1 MNRTFLKL
9 GVSTIAIG
17 VALASAAHAQGS
29 NEGTEQVVVTG
40 SRVITNGN
48 DSPTPLT
55 VISTADIT
63 ATAPATVFDGLQ
75 ALPVFDGGL
84 SPQSNPGNS
93 SQNNAAHQFNL
104 RNIGITRTL
113 VLYDGRR
120 IAPTAP
126 TGQINADIIP
136 EMLLQRVDV
145 VTGGV
150 SAVYGSDAISGVVNF
165 ITNKNFNGVKAFA
178 QGGISEYADGKNVKV
193 GVAAGRDVLGGRG
206 HIEGSLQYYDNAGIA
221 WNDKLQRPWA
231 QQVIT
236 LQGAGTAASPDHIV
250 YNTRLN
256 STSFGGYI
264 TKANNTG
271 NPLADMNFATNGQL
285 TPYNHGTPVVNGIE
299 SGGDGGYYYQASL
312 VSKSKIGQA
321 FARFDYDFG
330 NGIQAYVSGSTT
342 LDQNENNH
350 QTNEFRNITLSAT
363 NAFLSP
369 AQQAAMTNAGITK
382 FNFSKM
388 MTQAPP
394 LQPDTWTTAYLVN
407 SGLSGTFLDKY
418 RWDLSY
424 VYNSNMQFT
433 RNNANIDLGRA
444 YAALDAVTD
453 PSSGQVVC
461 NVTLTNP
468 GLYPGCT
475 PLNLFG
481 PTSESQQA
489 LNYILKTTKY
499 HSITT
504 LNDVGGSVSG
514 SPFDDWAGPVEVAV
528 SGEYR
533 TTTFSLKS
541 NAQPTQK
548 LDCTGLRYNC
558 VPGTTLLYISNVVA
572 NENPPQVSQSV
583 AEGALE
589 FNVPLLRNLPLVQ
602 SLDLNAA
609 GRYTYYDTN
618 GDVQTWKVGLEWHVN
633 DDISLRA
640 TRSLDIRAPN
650 LNDLFAPQLIN
661 PAGVTDNHT
670 GIVGQAPFITNSN
683 PNLQPEKA
691 NTLTAGI
698 VYRPSWLENFSIS
711 ADYFKTKIG
720 NAITTIQGQSTT
732 VQNLCEASN
741 GTSPYC
747 ALIQR
752 PLPFSDRS
760 PANFVTAFISQGLN
774 VQSINTEGVDIEVN
788 YQADIG
794 PGHFGARLLSSYQPM
809 LKTVQFPGAPVL
821 NSANIAGSPGFKNTL
836 FLKYTWDDFSIDILE
851 KYHGKTRWNSDRTQ
865 VYSPPYLPSAA
876 YTNVTLTYNLGPASY
891 YLTVENA
898 FDKQPTPYGNNGGS
912 SGVPGLFGGFVPGDD
927 AIGRYYT
934 LGVRFLAD

>member
-1 MNRTFLKL
+1 MHRKYLKL
-9 GVSTIAIG
+9 GASVIAIV
-17 VALASAAHAQGS
+17 VAAQSAAHAQGAPAS
-29 NEGTEQVVVTG
+29 AEQVVVTG

-55 VISTADIT
+55 VISTDTIT
-63 ATAPATVFDGLQ
+63 ATAPATVFDGLE
-75 ALPVFDGGL
+75 ALPVFDGSL

-93 SQNNAAHQFNL
+93 SQNNAAHEFNL

-136 EMLLQRVDV
+136 EMLLQRVDI

-165 ITNKNFNGVKAFA
+165 VTDKNFNGVKAFA
-178 QGGISEYADGKNVKV
+178 QGGLSEYADGKNVK
-193 GVAAGRDVLGGRG
+193 AGIASGTDVLGGRG
-206 HIEGSLQYYDNAGIA
+206 HIEGSLEYYNNAGIA

-231 QQVIT
+231 RQVIT
-236 LQGAGTAASPDHIV
+236 LQGAGTAASPDHII
-250 YNTRLN
+250 YNTRLS

-264 TKANNTG
+264 TASGNAG

-285 TPYNHGTPVVNGIE
+285 TPYNHGTPVVTGIE

-312 VSKSKIGQA
+312 VARTVMGQA
-321 FARFDYDFG
+321 YGRFDYDFG
-330 NGIQAYVSGSTT
+330 NGVQAYVSVSGT

-363 NAFLSP
+363 DAFLSP

-394 LQPDTWTTAYLVN
+394 LQPDTWTTAYLIN
-407 SGLSGTFLDKY
+407 GGASGDLFGKY
-418 RWDLSY
+418 KWDLSY

-444 YAALDAVTD
+444 YAALDAVVN
-453 PSSGQVVC
+453 PANGQVVC

-468 GLYPGCT
+468 GLYPGCV

-481 PTSESQQA
+481 PTSESAQA
-489 LNYILKTTKY
+489 LNYILTTTKY

-504 LNDVGGSVSG
+504 LNEVGGTVSG

-533 TTTFSLKS
+533 STDFSLKS
-541 NAQPTQK
+541 NAQPTSK

-558 VPGTTLLYISNVVA
+558 VQGTTLLYISNVVA
-572 NENPPQVSQSV
+572 NENPSTVNQSV

-589 FNVPLLRNLPLVQ
+589 FDVPLLKGLPLVQ
-602 SLDLNAA
+602 SLDLNTA
-609 GRYTYYDTN
+609 GRYTYYNTN
-618 GDVQTWKVGLEWHVN
+618 GDVQTWKAGLEWHV
-633 DDISLRA
+633 DDQVSLRA

-691 NTLTAGI
+691 NTVTAGV
-698 VYRPSWLENFSIS
+698 VYRPDWLENFSVS

-747 ALIQR
+747 ALIIR

-760 PANFVTAFISQGLN
+760 AANFVTAFTSEGLN
-774 VQSINTEGVDIEVN
+774 VQSINTEGVDIEAN
-788 YQADIG
+788 YQADVG
-794 PGHFGARLLSSYQPM
+794 PGHFSVRLLSSYQPM

-821 NSANIAGSPGFKNTL
+821 NSADIPGSPAFKNTL
-836 FLKYTWDDFSIDILE
+836 FLRYSLDNLSLDILE
-851 KYHGKTRWNSDRTQ
+851 KYHGRTRWNSDRTQ
-865 VYSPPYLPSAA
+865 VYSPDHLPSAA
-876 YTNVTLTYNLGPASY
+876 YTNATLTYNLGAMSY
-891 YLTVENA
+891 FLTVENL
-898 FDKQPTPYGNNGGS
+898 FDKQPTPYGANGGN

-934 LGVRFLAD
+934 LGLRMRTD

>member
-1 MNRTFLKL
+1 MYRECLKR
-9 GVSTIAIG
+9 GASAIAVIVAAQST
-17 VALASAAHAQGS
+17 ALAQGAA
-29 NEGTEQVVVTG
+29 EQVVVTG

-55 VISTADIT
+55 VISTDTIS
-63 ATAPATVFDGLQ
+63 ATAPATVFDGLE
-75 ALPVFDGGL
+75 ALPVFDNSL

-93 SQNNAAHQFNL
+93 SQNNAAHEFNL
-104 RNIGITRTL
+104 RNIGISRTL

-120 IAPTAP
+120 IASTTP
-126 TGQINADIIP
+126 TGLINADIIP
-136 EMLLQRVDV
+136 ELLLQRVDI

-165 ITNKNFNGVKAFA
+165 VTDRNFNGVKAFA
-178 QGGISEYADGKNVKV
+178 QGGLSEYADGKNVKV
-193 GVAAGRDVLGGRG
+193 GIAGGKDVLGGRG
-206 HIEGSLQYYDNAGIA
+206 HIEGSLEYYNNAGIA

-231 QQVIT
+231 QRVIT
-236 LQGAGTAASPDHIV
+236 LQGAGTAASPDHTI
-250 YNTRLN
+250 YDTRLS

-264 TKANNTG
+264 TASGNAG

-285 TPYNHGTPVVNGIE
+285 TPYNHGTRVVTGIE

-312 VSKSKIGQA
+312 VARTVLGQA
-321 FARFDYDFG
+321 YGRFDYDFG
-330 NGIQAYVSGSTT
+330 NGIQAYVSMSGT

-350 QTNEFRNITLSAT
+350 QTNEFRNIALSAT

-369 AQQAAMTNAGITK
+369 AQQAAMTGAGITK

-394 LQPDTWTTAYLVN
+394 LQPDTFTSAYLINGGV
-407 SGLSGTFLDKY
+407 SGDLLGKY
-418 RWDLSY
+418 KWDLSY

-444 YAALDAVTD
+444 YAALDAVAN
-453 PSSGQVVC
+453 PANGQVVC

-468 GLYPGCT
+468 DLYPGCV

-481 PTSESQQA
+481 PTSESAQA
-489 LNYILKTTKY
+489 LNYILATTKY
-499 HSITT
+499 HAITT
-504 LNDVGGSVSG
+504 LNEVGGTVSG

-533 TTTFSLKS
+533 STDFSLKS
-541 NAQPTQK
+541 NAQPTSK

-558 VPGTTLLYISNVVA
+558 VQGTTLLYISNVVA
-572 NENPPQVSQSV
+572 NENPSTVNQSV
-583 AEGALE
+583 EEGALE
-589 FNVPLLRNLPLVQ
+589 FDVPLLKGLPLVQ
-602 SLDLNAA
+602 SLDLNTA
-609 GRYTYYDTN
+609 GRYTYYNTN
-618 GDVQTWKVGLEWHVN
+618 GDVQTWKAGLEWHVN
-633 DDISLRA
+633 DQLSFRA

-691 NTLTAGI
+691 NTVTAGV
-698 VYRPSWLENFSIS
+698 VYRPDWLEDFSIS

-747 ALIQR
+747 ALIIR

-760 PANFVTAFISQGLN
+760 AANFVTAFISQGLN
-774 VQSINTEGVDIEVN
+774 VQSINTEGVDIEAN

-794 PGHFGARLLSSYQPM
+794 PGHFSARLLSSYQPM

-821 NSANIAGSPGFKNTL
+821 NSADVPGSPAFKNTL
-836 FLKYTWDDFSIDILE
+836 FLRYSWDNLSLDILE
-851 KYHGKTRWNSDRTQ
+851 KYHGRTRWNSDRTQ
-865 VYSPPYLPSAA
+865 VYTPEHLPSAA
-876 YTNVTLTYNLGPASY
+876 YTNATVTFNLGNMSY
-891 YLTVENA
+891 FLTVENL
-898 FDKQPTPYGNNGGS
+898 FDKQPTPYGANGGN

-934 LGVRFLAD
+934 LGLRMRTD

>member
-1 MNRTFLKL
+1 MYTKYLQL
-9 GVSTIAIG
+9 GVS
-17 VALASAAHAQGS
+17 ALAIAVGASSAARAQS
-29 NEGTEQVVVTG
+29 ARSAEQVVVTG

-55 VISTADIT
+55 VIQTSDIT

-165 ITNKNFNGVKAFA
+165 ITDKNFNGVKAFA
-178 QGGISEYADGKNVKV
+178 QGGISEYGDGKNVKV
-193 GVAAGRDVLGGRG
+193 GVAAGRDVMGGRG

-221 WNDKLQRPWA
+221 WNEKLLRPWA
-231 QQVIT
+231 QRVIT
-236 LQGAGTAASPDHIV
+236 LQGAGTTASPNHIV
-250 YNTRLN
+250 YDTRLN

-264 TKANNTG
+264 TASGNTG
-271 NPLADMNFATNGQL
+271 NPLRDMNFATNGQL
-285 TPYNHGTPVVNGIE
+285 TPYNHGAPVVTGIE

-321 FARFDYDFG
+321 YARFDYDFG
-330 NGIQAYVSGSTT
+330 NGIQAYVSGSAT
-342 LDQNENNH
+342 LDQNQNNH
-350 QTNEFRNITLSAT
+350 QTNEFRNISLSAT

-369 AQQAAMTNAGITK
+369 SQQAAMTNAGITK

-394 LQPDTWTTAYLVN
+394 LQPDSWTTGYIIS
-407 SGLSGTFLDKY
+407 SGLNGTLLDKY
-418 RWDLSY
+418 KWDLSY
-424 VYNSNMQFT
+424 RYNSNMQYT

-444 YAALDAVTD
+444 YAALDAVAD

-468 GLYPGCT
+468 GLYPGCV

-481 PTSESQQA
+481 PTSESRDA
-489 LNYILKTTKY
+489 LNYILVTTKY
-499 HSITT
+499 HAITT
-504 LNDVGGSVSG
+504 LNDVGGSISG
-514 SPFDDWAGPVEVAV
+514 SPFDDWAGPVEMAV

-548 LDCTGLRYNC
+548 LNCTGLRFNC
-558 VPGTTLLYISNVVA
+558 VQGTTLLYISNVVA
-572 NENPPQVSQSV
+572 DENPPSVNQSV

-589 FNVPLLRNLPLVQ
+589 FNVPLLRGLPFVQ

-609 GRYTYYDTN
+609 GRYTYYNTN
-618 GDVQTWKVGLEWHVN
+618 GDVQTWKIGLEWHVN
-633 DDISLRA
+633 DDLSFRA

-691 NTLTAGI
+691 NTLTAGV
-698 VYRPSWLENFSIS
+698 VYRPGWLPDFSIS
-711 ADYFKTKIG
+711 VDYFKTKIG

-741 GTSPYC
+741 GTSQYC

-760 PANFVTAFISQGLN
+760 AANFVTAFISQGLN
-774 VQSINTEGVDIEVN
+774 VQSINTEGVDIEAN
-788 YQADIG
+788 YQADVG
-794 PGHFGARLLSSYQPM
+794 PGHLGVRLLTSYQPM
-809 LKTVQFPGAPVL
+809 LKTVQFPGAPIL
-821 NSANIAGSPGFKNTL
+821 NSANIAGSPGFKNSL

-851 KYHGKTRWNSDRTQ
+851 KYHGRTRWNSDRTQ
-865 VYSPPYLPSAA
+865 VYTPAYLPSAA

-891 YLTVENA
+891 YLTVENL

-934 LGVRFLAD
+934 VGVRLRMD

>member
-1 MNRTFLKL
+1 MNRKFLKL
-9 GVSTIAIG
+9 GVSAIAIS
-17 VALASAAHAQGS
+17 LAAGSTAYAQG
-29 NEGTEQVVVTG
+29 NAEATEQVVVTG

-165 ITNKNFNGVKAFA
+165 ITNKNFNGVKAFV

-193 GVAAGRDVLGGRG
+193 GIAAGQEVLGGRG

-231 QQVIT
+231 KRVIT
-236 LQGAGTAASPDHIV
+236 LQGAGTNASPDHIV
-250 YNTRLN
+250 YDTRLN

-264 TKANNTG
+264 TKANNAG

-285 TPYNHGTPVVNGIE
+285 VPYNHGAAVVNGIE

-321 FARFDYDFG
+321 YARFDYDFG
-330 NGIQAYVSGSTT
+330 NGIEAYVSGSTT

-350 QTNEFRNITLSAT
+350 QTNEFRNISLSAT
-363 NAFLSP
+363 NGFLSP
-369 AQQAAMTNAGITK
+369 AQQAAMTGAGIAK

-394 LQPDTWTTAYLVN
+394 LQPDTWTTSYLIN
-407 SGLSGTFLDKY
+407 SGVSGTLLDKY
-418 RWDLSY
+418 KWDLSY
-424 VYNSNMQFT
+424 VYNSNMQYT

-444 YAALDAVTD
+444 YASLDAVTD
-453 PSSGQVVC
+453 PASGQVVC

-489 LNYILKTTKY
+489 LNYILVTTKY

-504 LNDVGGSVSG
+504 LNDVGGSISG
-514 SPFDDWAGPVEVAV
+514 SPFDDLAGPVNIAV

-548 LDCTGLRYNC
+548 LNCTGLRFNC
-558 VPGTTLLYISNVVA
+558 VQGTTLLYISNVVA
-572 NENPPQVSQSV
+572 DENPPTVNQSV

-589 FNVPLLRNLPLVQ
+589 FNVPLLKDLPFIQ

-609 GRYTYYDTN
+609 GRYTYYNTN
-618 GDVQTWKVGLEWHVN
+618 GDVQTWKIGLEWHAT
-633 DDISLRA
+633 DDLSFRA

-691 NTLTAGI
+691 NTMTAGV
-698 VYRPSWLENFSIS
+698 VYRPGWLQDFSIS
-711 ADYFKTKIG
+711 VDYFKTKIG

-760 PANFVTAFISQGLN
+760 AANFVTAFISQGLN
-774 VQSINTEGVDIEVN
+774 VQSINTEGVDIEAN
-788 YQADIG
+788 YQTDLG
-794 PGHFGARLLSSYQPM
+794 PGHMGVRLLSSYQPM
-809 LKTVQFPGAPVL
+809 LKTVQFPGAPIL
-821 NSANIAGSPGFKNTL
+821 NAANTAGSPGFKNSL
-836 FLKYTWDDFSIDILE
+836 FIKYAWDDFTIDILE
-851 KYHGKTRWNSDRTQ
+851 KYHGRTRWNSDRTQ
-865 VYSPPYLPSAA
+865 VYTPAYLPSAA
-876 YTNVTLTYNLGPASY
+876 YTNVTLTYDMAPMSY
-891 YLTVENA
+891 YLTVENL

-934 LGVRFLAD
+934 LGVRIRTD

>member
-1 MNRTFLKL
+1 MYREYLKR
-9 GVSTIAIG
+9 GASAIAVIVAAQST
-17 VALASAAHAQGS
+17 ALAQGAA
-29 NEGTEQVVVTG
+29 EQVVVTG

-55 VISTADIT
+55 VVSTDTIT
-63 ATAPATVFDGLQ
+63 ATAPATVFDGLE
-75 ALPVFDGGL
+75 ALPVFDNSL

-93 SQNNAAHQFNL
+93 SQNNAAHEFNL

-120 IAPTAP
+120 IASTTP
-126 TGQINADIIP
+126 TGVINADIIP
-136 EMLLQRVDV
+136 ELLLQRVDI

-165 ITNKNFNGVKAFA
+165 VTDRNFNGVKAFA
-178 QGGISEYADGKNVKV
+178 QGGLSEYADGKNVKV
-193 GVAAGRDVLGGRG
+193 GIAGGKDVLGGRG
-206 HIEGSLQYYDNAGIA
+206 HIEGSLEYYNNAGIA

-231 QQVIT
+231 QRVIT
-236 LQGAGTAASPDHIV
+236 LQGAGTAASPDHII
-250 YNTRLN
+250 YDTRLS

-264 TKANNTG
+264 TASSNAG

-285 TPYNHGTPVVNGIE
+285 TPYNHGTRVVTGIE

-312 VSKSKIGQA
+312 VARSVLGQA
-321 FARFDYDFG
+321 YGRFDYDFG
-330 NGIQAYVSGSTT
+330 NGIQAYVSMSGT

-369 AQQAAMTNAGITK
+369 AQQAAMTGAGITK

-394 LQPDTWTTAYLVN
+394 LQPDTFTSAYLINAGV
-407 SGLSGTFLDKY
+407 SGDLFGKY
-418 RWDLSY
+418 KWDLSY
-424 VYNSNMQFT
+424 VYNSNMQYT

-444 YAALDAVTD
+444 YAALDAVANPAT
-453 PSSGQVVC
+453 GQVVC

-468 GLYPGCT
+468 SLYPGCV

-481 PTSESQQA
+481 PTSESAQA
-489 LNYILKTTKY
+489 LNYILTTTKY
-499 HSITT
+499 HAITT
-504 LNDVGGSVSG
+504 LNDVGGTISG
-514 SPFDDWAGPVEVAV
+514 SPFDDWAGPVEVAA

-533 TTTFSLKS
+533 TTTFGLKS
-541 NAQPTQK
+541 NAQPTSK

-558 VPGTTLLYISNVVA
+558 VQGTTLLYISNVVA
-572 NENPPQVSQSV
+572 DEKPSTVNQSV

-589 FNVPLLRNLPLVQ
+589 FDVPLLKGLPLVQ
-602 SLDLNAA
+602 SLDLNTA
-609 GRYTYYDTN
+609 GRYTYYNTN
-618 GDVQTWKVGLEWHVN
+618 GDVQTWKAGLEWHVN
-633 DDISLRA
+633 DQLSFRA

-691 NTLTAGI
+691 NTVTAGM
-698 VYRPSWLENFSIS
+698 VYRPGWLENFSVS

-747 ALIQR
+747 ALIIR

-760 PANFVTAFISQGLN
+760 AANFVTAFISQGLN
-774 VQSINTEGVDIEVN
+774 VQSINTEGVDIEAN
-788 YQADIG
+788 YQADVG
-794 PGHFGARLLSSYQPM
+794 PGHFSVRLLSSYQPM
-809 LKTVQFPGAPVL
+809 LKTVQFPGAPIL
-821 NSANIAGSPGFKNTL
+821 NSAGIPGSPSFKNTL
-836 FLKYTWDDFSIDILE
+836 FLRYSLDSWSLDILE
-851 KYHGKTRWNSDRTQ
+851 KYHGRTRWNSDRTQ
-865 VYSPPYLPSAA
+865 VYSPDHLPSAA
-876 YTNVTLTYNLGPASY
+876 YTNATLTYNLGDMSY
-891 YLTVENA
+891 FLTVENRFA
-898 FDKQPTPYGNNGGS
+898 KQPTPYGANGGN

-934 LGVRFLAD
+934 LGLRMRAD

>member
-1 MNRTFLKL
+1 MYRKFLKI
-9 GVSTIAIG
+9 GVSAIAMA
-17 VALASAAHAQGS
+17 VAAGSAAYAQAGAQAA
-29 NEGTEQVVVTG
+29 EQVVVTG

-48 DSPTPLT
+48 DSPTPVT
-55 VISTADIT
+55 VLSTDTIT
-63 ATAPATVFDGLQ
+63 ATAPATVFDALQ
-75 ALPVFDGGL
+75 ELPVFDGGL

-165 ITNKNFNGVKAFA
+165 ITDKNFNGVKAYA
-178 QGGISEYADGKNVKV
+178 QGGISEYGDGKIAKT
-193 GVAAGRDVLGGRG
+193 GIAGGMDVMGGRG
-206 HIEGSLQYYDNAGIA
+206 HIEGSFEYYNNAGIA

-231 QQVIT
+231 QRVIT
-236 LQGAGTAASPDHIV
+236 LQGAGTTASPDHIV
-250 YNTRLN
+250 YDTRLN

-264 TKANNTG
+264 TKAGNAG

-285 TPYNHGTPVVNGIE
+285 TPYQHGTPVVTGIE

-312 VSKSKIGQA
+312 VARTVEGQA
-321 FARFDYDFG
+321 YGRFDYDFG
-330 NGIQAYVSGSTT
+330 NGIQAYVSASST

-369 AQQAAMTNAGITK
+369 SQQAAMTGAGITK

-394 LQPDTWTTAYLVN
+394 LQPDTWTTAYLIN
-407 SGLSGTFLDKY
+407 SGINGTLFDKY
-418 RWDLSY
+418 KWDLSY
-424 VYNSNMQFT
+424 VYNSNMQYT

-444 YAALDAVTD
+444 YAALDAVTN
-453 PSSGQVVC
+453 PANGQVVC

-468 GLYPGCT
+468 GLYPGCV

-489 LNYILKTTKY
+489 LNYILVTTKY
-499 HSITT
+499 HAITT
-504 LNDVGGSVSG
+504 LNDVGGSISG
-514 SPFDDWAGPVEVAV
+514 SPFDDWAGPVNIAI

-533 TTTFSLKS
+533 STDFSLKS
-541 NAQPTQK
+541 NAQPTSK
-548 LDCTGLRYNC
+548 LDCTGLRFNC
-558 VPGTTLLYISNVVA
+558 VQGTTLLYISNVVA
-572 NENPPQVSQSV
+572 NENPATVNQSV
-583 AEGALE
+583 TEGALE
-589 FNVPLLRNLPLVQ
+589 LDVPLLKGLPFVQ
-602 SLDLNAA
+602 SLDLNTA
-609 GRYTYYDTN
+609 GRYTSYNTN
-618 GDVQTWKVGLEWHVN
+618 GDVQTWKVGLEWHV
-633 DDISLRA
+633 DDQVSLRG

-683 PNLQPEKA
+683 PNLQPEKS
-691 NTLTAGI
+691 NTLTAGV
-698 VYRPSWLENFSIS
+698 VYRPDWLDNFSVS
-711 ADYFKTKIG
+711 VDYFKTKIG

-747 ALIQR
+747 ALIIR

-774 VQSINTEGVDIEVN
+774 VQSINTEGWDIEMN

-794 PGHFGARLLSSYQPM
+794 PGHFSARLLSSYQPM

-821 NSANIAGSPGFKNTL
+821 NSANIAGSPGFKNSL
-836 FLKYTWDDFSIDILE
+836 FLRYALDDFTLDILE
-851 KYHGKTRWNSDRTQ
+851 KYHGRTRWNSDRTQ
-865 VYSPPYLPSAA
+865 VYSPAYLPSAA
-876 YTNVTLTYNLGPASY
+876 YTNATITYNLGEMSY
-891 YLTVENA
+891 YLTVENL
-898 FDKQPTPYGNNGGS
+898 FNKQPTPYGNNGGS

-934 LGVRFLAD
+934 LGVRLRLD